1 MELTITI
8 AILLVAGIIIGAIG
22 EYKEHEVFLEWE
34 QNAINDFGI
43 THKDFL
49 NYMDIAQELYGENA
63 TPLDAYYI
71 AEEEYYDLNYK

>member
-1 MELTITI
+1 MELAAT
-8 AILLVAGIIIGAIG
+8 LLIMIVVFIIIGAIG
-22 EYKEHEVFLEWE
+22 EHKEYQEFLKWE
-34 QNAINDFGI
+34 QNAINDFNI